1 MDKSVNFEEEWIGEK
16 EKEEVDEMKEGEV
29 MIMENK
35 SLKKG
40 EEKKDNELVKE
51 MEENGD
57 IYVKDE
63 F

>member
-1 MDKSVNFEEEWIGEK
+1 
-16 EKEEVDEMKEGEV
+16 MKEGEV